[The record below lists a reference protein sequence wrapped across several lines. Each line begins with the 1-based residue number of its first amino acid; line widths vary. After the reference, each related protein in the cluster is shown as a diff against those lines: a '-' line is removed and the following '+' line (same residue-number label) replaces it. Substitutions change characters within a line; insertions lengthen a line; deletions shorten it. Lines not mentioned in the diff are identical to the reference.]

1 MNILFSNDD
10 TDSKP
15 LEFHEVPSVTQMHSA
30 PQDLLYEGPQEPE
43 RSRRESQTQ
52 PYKLARLPISAT
64 YTTLSLHKRSCAFG
78 ERLMLGLESLFSK
91 IKIAIFPQKK
101 DGSGGGDSIFPHYC
115 STNCISR
122 RKQ

>member
-1 MNILFSNDD
+1 
-10 TDSKP
+10 
-15 LEFHEVPSVTQMHSA
+15 MHSA

>member
-1 MNILFSNDD
+1 
-10 TDSKP
+10 
-15 LEFHEVPSVTQMHSA
+15 MHSA

-91 IKIAIFPQKK
+91 IKIAIFPRKK
-101 DGSGGGDSIFPHYC
+101 DGSGGGDSIFPH
-115 STNCISR
+115 
-122 RKQ
+122 

>member
-1 MNILFSNDD
+1 MR
-10 TDSKP
+10 
-15 LEFHEVPSVTQMHSA
+15 SA

-52 PYKLARLPISAT
+52 PYKLARLLISAT

-91 IKIAIFPQKK
+91 IKFEIFLQKK
-101 DGSGGGDSIFPHYC
+101 DGSVEGDSTFPHYC
-115 STNCISR
+115 LTNCMSR